1 MQAGNANRI
10 QSIHNLKALFLF
22 RALAFLIVGAGAAPM
37 FFVQSDSVY
46 VYGALLGSFVLI
58 ILLWALIKPGYTAVE
73 SDGHRILISTDKD
86 ESGKFYLELPASQM
100 VSFELS
106 PVSGGV
112 RWVLVILR
120 QTPQGVMRSK
130 RIHLSLYGPSKIQGV
145 RTLLNNIL
153 IENQRQPLI
162 G

>member
-46 VYGALLGSFVLI
+46 IYGALLGSFVLI
-58 ILLWALIKPGYTAVE
+58 ILLWALVKPGYTAVE
-73 SDGHRILISTDKD
+73 SDGQRILISTDKD
-86 ESGKFYLELPASQM
+86 DSGKFYLELPTSQM
-100 VSFELS
+100 VSFELW
-106 PVSGGV
+106 PVSGGL
-112 RWVLVILR
+112 RWALVILR

-130 RIHLSLYGPSKIQGV
+130 RIHLSLYGPSKIKGV

-153 IENQRQPLI
+153 IENQRQPLV